1 MSAAKIFGLVL
12 GLGFLVGG
20 FLGVAVSVFAIF
32 DPAGTQMAD
41 DANPFGR
48 PPSFLSSVSILVFY
62 LGVCALGFIL
72 TWRSV
77 RKRRASV

>member
-1 MSAAKIFGLVL
+1 MSAAKIVGLVGL
-12 GLGFLVGG
+12 GLLVGG
-20 FLGVAVSVFAIF
+20 FLGIAVSVFAIV
-32 DPAGTQMAD
+32 DPGGTQMAD

-48 PPSFLSSVSILVFY
+48 PPSFISSVSMLVFY

-72 TWRSV
+72 IWRSV